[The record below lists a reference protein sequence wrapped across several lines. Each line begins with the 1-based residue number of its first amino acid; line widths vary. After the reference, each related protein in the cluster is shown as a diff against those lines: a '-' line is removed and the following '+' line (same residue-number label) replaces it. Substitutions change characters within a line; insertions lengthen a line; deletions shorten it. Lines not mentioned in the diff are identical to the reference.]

1 MIPPAIGDVTGIQ
14 PITNRTV
21 VYVVQNGKLQIYDTT
36 TDKLQSTQVDIIG
49 QAVDVKWWIEC
60 SRRSP
65 VVSRQESGF
74 GSGRERSPKTET
86 RDLTPESLVS

>member
-60 SRRSP
+60 SRRSS
-65 VVSRQESGF
+65 VAGRQSSGVGF
-74 GSGRERSPKTET
+74 RFWA
-86 RDLTPESLVS
+86 